1 MPLLNPRQV
10 GLGTRS
16 IGGRCLGLD
25 IRTDQAGGY
34 GVLRKP
40 ALNSEEVPC
49 CNLLLTFS
57 DSGSGTESPVSRM
70 LFLCFCCR
78 FFSGLG
84 YFACLSHEA
93 ECLKSNEL
101 LPGNSL

>member
-25 IRTDQAGGY
+25 IRTDRAGGY

-40 ALNSEEVPC
+40 AVNSEEVPC
-49 CNLLLTFS
+49 CNLLLTSS
-57 DSGSGTESPVSRM
+57 DSGSGTERPV
-70 LFLCFCCR
+70 
-78 FFSGLG
+78 
-84 YFACLSHEA
+84 
-93 ECLKSNEL
+93 
-101 LPGNSL
+101 